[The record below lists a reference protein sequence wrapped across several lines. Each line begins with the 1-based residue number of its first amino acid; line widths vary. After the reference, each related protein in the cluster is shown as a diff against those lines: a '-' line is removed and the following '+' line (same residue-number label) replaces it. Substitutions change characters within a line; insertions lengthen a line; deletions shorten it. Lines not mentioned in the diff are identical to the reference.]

1 MAIPSPRLPGN
12 APQIKV
18 EISPQKVLIGLV
30 VLIVFV
36 GLFSSF
42 YTVPTDSVAVVQ
54 RLGGFHTTAEPGL
67 HFKLPF
73 GIDEK
78 TVVPVRRQLKMEFG
92 YGTAGATNPY
102 QSSRDSAEEERSMV
116 TGDLNAVTVEWVVQ
130 YSIAD
135 PKEYL
140 FEFEDP
146 NATLRDMSE
155 AVMRE
160 VVGDRTVDEVLT
172 VGRQE
177 AEVKGLERLQSIV
190 SSLKMGLHIDQV
202 QLLNVNPPR
211 EVQTSFD
218 EVNRAGQEKEQMIQ
232 QARGEYNKLV
242 PRAKG
247 EAEQKISAA
256 QGYATKR
263 VNEAEGDA
271 DRFNALLTEYKKAPE
286 ATRKRIYLETIGE
299 VLPNLPGKIILDD
312 KASQF
317 LPLLHMNERRYAPSP
332 QPADQQQQPQ
342 SAR

>member
-211 EVQTSFD
+211 VVQTSFD

-271 DRFNALLTEYKKAPE
+271 DRFNALLTEW
-286 ATRKRIYLETIGE
+286 
-299 VLPNLPGKIILDD
+299 V
-312 KASQF
+312 
-317 LPLLHMNERRYAPSP
+317 
-332 QPADQQQQPQ
+332 
-342 SAR
+342 ARL